1 MVKRAHFE
9 DFTAGEVVEFG
20 GVPVDAGELHEFAE
34 RYDPQPIH
42 VDAEAAAAS
51 PYGGVIASGWQ
62 TASLTMRM
70 VLDHF
75 IDATH
80 SLGSPGIGRLAWL
93 LPVRPGDELRVRAHV
108 RAARR
113 SQSKPDRG
121 LVTLE
126 VETLNARGEVVMR
139 AEDWIAILRLRNP
152 GAPLSSSGT

>member
-1 MVKRAHFE
+1 MPKPTHLE
-9 DFTAGEVVEFG
+9 DFITGAVVEFG
-20 GVPVDAGELHEFAE
+20 GVTVEADELRAFAE

-42 VDAEAAAAS
+42 LDAQAAAAS

-75 IDATH
+75 MDSTH
-80 SLGSPGIGRLAWL
+80 SLGSPGIGRLSWL
-93 LPVRPGDELRVRAHV
+93 LPVRAGDVLHVRARV

-126 VETLNARGEVVMR
+126 VETLNARGDVVMR
-139 AEDWIAILRLRNP
+139 AEDWVVIMRLRDP
-152 GAPLSSSGT
+152 GAR